1 MNEPSK
7 DGSSRRSIT
16 SHNSQG
22 QTNHFIIARLH
33 MFEVQAFDDPN
44 ARSQECAVRL
54 RAVRVEAAD
63 GEVVDSHGLNAAAG
77 QICGRILS
85 DVNEL
90 LLKRATF
97 PEAAGILG
105 LEEYALAL
113 AYAQRVERTSRDP
126 LRVADGN
133 ASRQA
138 NSRRNRHR
146 VDPAP
151 VVQKMTRRVHVS
163 ADMHSRAELGHIRG
177 FARGNLHR
185 LQPLK
190 RRISRPA
197 NHAVF
202 ERDRDI
208 DPFPAHAAQ
217 TMHPEYKKSIS
228 FCPAGGGVDR
238 AKSSVRLS
246 ADLSLVTPSRPANVQ
261 PC

>member
-77 QICGRILS
+77 QICGRILR

-90 LLKRATF
+90 LLTRASF

-113 AYAQRVERTSRDP
+113 AYARRPRTPYRAARP
-126 LRVADGN
+126 VADGN
-133 ASRQA
+133 DPPQA
-138 NSRRNRHR
+138 NSRRNPHR
-146 VDPAP
+146 VNPP
-151 VVQKMTRRVHVS
+151 
-163 ADMHSRAELGHIRG
+163 
-177 FARGNLHR
+177 
-185 LQPLK
+185 
-190 RRISRPA
+190 
-197 NHAVF
+197 
-202 ERDRDI
+202 
-208 DPFPAHAAQ
+208 
-217 TMHPEYKKSIS
+217 
-228 FCPAGGGVDR
+228 
-238 AKSSVRLS
+238 
-246 ADLSLVTPSRPANVQ
+246 PSRPKM
-261 PC
+261 PRR